1 MVIQPPK
8 IGVVILNYNGAEET
22 LRCLRS
28 LRASRGGERRVW
40 VVDNGS
46 ADGSPERIPPE
57 LQEGEVF
64 LQTGANLGYAG
75 GNNAG
80 IREAL
85 RWGADYVLIL
95 NPDVVVEPDFL
106 PPLLRALEASPRA
119 GMACPLVL
127 QEDGSTVQSLGGEG
141 SLWTGRFARRLYGTP
156 LSSLREPRWA
166 EVLFPHGACVLVRRA
181 LFEEVGL
188 LAEPYFLYYE
198 DVEFGLRARREGFAT
213 LAIPQSRVHHK
224 DTTEAGA
231 KSPLVS
237 YLGTRNAAWVVAQ
250 YGSFPQRLAFLL
262 LSAYLRWPLRFL
274 ARLFRG
280 QFRAA
285 GAVVRGGFHGQF
297 RKEWRAGAHLA
308 VPWEGR
314 RRALEPLP

>member
-1 MVIQPPK
+1 MVIQPSK
-8 IGVVILNYNGAEET
+8 IGVVILNFNAAGET
-22 LRCLRS
+22 LRCLEA
-28 LRASRGGERRVW
+28 LRKARGGERRTW

-46 ADGSPERIPPE
+46 KDGSADRIPPLLGE
-57 LQEGEVF
+57 DEVF
-64 LQTGANLGYAG
+64 LETGANLGYAG

-106 PPLLRALEASPRA
+106 PPLLRALEASPKA

-127 QEDGSTVQSLGGEG
+127 QEDGERVQSLGGEG

-156 LSSLREPRWA
+156 LASLPEPKWT
-166 EVLFPHGACVLVRRA
+166 EVLFPHGACVLVRRG
-181 LFEEVGL
+181 LFEEIGL

-198 DVEFGLRARREGFAT
+198 DVEFGLRARREGFST
-213 LAIPQSRVHHK
+213 LAIPQSRVRHA
-224 DTTEAGA
+224 DTTETGA
-231 KSPLVS
+231 RSPRVS

-274 ARLFRG
+274 SRLVRG
-280 QFRAA
+280 HFRAA
-285 GAVVRGGFHGQF
+285 GAVVRGAIHGQF
-297 RKEWRAGAHLA
+297 GREWRTGNHLA

-314 RRALEPLP
+314 RRVLEPLP